1 MARKAI
7 QGSEELAKKIRQRRI
22 ELGLTIE
29 DAASRAG
36 VGTKTW
42 CRYEAGE
49 AIRSDKCKGVC
60 KALNWL
66 AFPEH
71 DGNNGRGFSFQMYRN
86 HEAWSAFLEK
96 TFGVGAAVSFATGSD
111 ILLDHI
117 SEDMEELA
125 SLPNGSHIG
134 QLDISWLKDSL
145 PEQFLMCYDY
155 DFLYRMK
162 CCLNHLR
169 LRARHGTT
177 MIAHSV
183 MEELLI
189 YLCSEESTV
198 LIELN
203 ADDGGIEDDELDT
216 STEWVFDLF
225 DDMDIIT
232 WLYSDMYLTFDH
244 SFHFSHWFDQQ
255 FYIDK
260 ED

>member
-1 MARKAI
+1 
-7 QGSEELAKKIRQRRI
+7 
-22 ELGLTIE
+22 
-29 DAASRAG
+29 
-36 VGTKTW
+36 
-42 CRYEAGE
+42 
-49 AIRSDKCKGVC
+49 
-60 KALNWL
+60 
-66 AFPEH
+66 
-71 DGNNGRGFSFQMYRN
+71 
-86 HEAWSAFLEK
+86 
-96 TFGVGAAVSFATGSD
+96 
-111 ILLDHI
+111 
-117 SEDMEELA
+117 
-125 SLPNGSHIG
+125 
-134 QLDISWLKDSL
+134 
-145 PEQFLMCYDY
+145 
-155 DFLYRMK
+155 
-162 CCLNHLR
+162 
-169 LRARHGTT
+169 